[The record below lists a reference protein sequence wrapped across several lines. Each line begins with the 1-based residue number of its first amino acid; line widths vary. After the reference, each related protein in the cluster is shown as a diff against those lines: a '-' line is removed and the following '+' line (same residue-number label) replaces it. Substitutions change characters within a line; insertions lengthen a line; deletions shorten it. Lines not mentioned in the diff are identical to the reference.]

1 MSWYNECTLNYED
14 FENIR
19 LYLIDLQRVSPRRT
33 NDLALKDMIS
43 KLEAWLNPEEER
55 EE

>member
-1 MSWYNECTLNYED
+1 MSWFNECTLSYED

-33 NDLALKDMIS
+33 KDLELKDMIS
-43 KLEAWLNPEEER
+43 KLEAWLRKE
-55 EE
+55 